1 MKAGKVLVVVT
12 LLGMSAVAFGAGQA
26 APASGEMFGGVGYTY
41 WTDYMWRGMN
51 MTQLIGNNKGGG
63 ANQMIYTLGTDVA
76 DLGKVGVS
84 VEQVYF
90 NKWDGTDASLA
101 FTNMNLFLTRDFEG
115 MDGKWTFGYANNF
128 WENLRKFTG
137 KDARSQEFYATY
149 AFSDACLWQAITG
162 KETGNVLNPALTY
175 LVDTDKA
182 DGGSLL
188 LVGLNHP
195 VNMAE
200 VDPSMAGISLVPT
213 FLMVV
218 DHRYYA
224 SYAESVFGSDYLD
237 AEGSDTTKIAY
248 MDYGLKA
255 MADMTEMVGLTAGKL
270 GLSVG
275 VGYINGVELPDA
287 KWYGT
292 AGISYNF

>member
-1 MKAGKVLVVVT
+1 MKAGKLLVVVAV
-12 LLGMSAVAFGAGQA
+12 LGMSISAFGAGEA

-51 MTQLIGNNKGGG
+51 MTQLIGNNKGAG
-63 ANQMIYTLGTDVA
+63 ANQMIYTVGVDVA

-90 NKWDGTDASLA
+90 NRWDGTSASLA
-101 FTNMNLFLTRDFEG
+101 FTNMNVFLKHAI
-115 MDGKWTFGYANNF
+115 DGSDSSVTVGYGNHF
-128 WENLRKFTG
+128 WENLRNFTG

-149 AFSDACLWQAITG
+149 AFSDACLWQGLTG
-162 KETGNVLNPALTY
+162 KETGNVLNPSLTY

-182 DGGSLL
+182 DGGSLFL
-188 LVGLNHP
+188 LGLSHP
-195 VNMAE
+195 MNMAD
-200 VDPSMAGISLVPT
+200 VDPSMAGITVVPT

-218 DHRYYA
+218 DNRYYS
-224 SYAESVFGSDYLD
+224 SYIESVLGVEND
-237 AEGSDTTKIAY
+237 DTTKIAY
-248 MDYGLKA
+248 MDYGVKA
-255 MADMTEMVGLTAGKL
+255 MADMTEMAGLTDGKL
-270 GLSVG
+270 GLSIG
-275 VGYINGVELPDA
+275 VGYLDGVELPDA